1 MKIEQ
6 VPKTMEYVLAHIQ
19 DEELVFLLYDDHILH
34 YEDTKVKIGR
44 FSSKV
49 VKVLSY
55 NSIKSYLENNKTIL
69 VKITLIET
77 ES

>member
-19 DEELVFLLYDDHILH
+19 DEELVFLLYD
-34 YEDTKVKIGR
+34 EDTKVKIVR

>member
-6 VPKTMEYVLAHIQ
+6 VSKTMEYVLAHIQ
-19 DEELVFLLYDDHILH
+19 DEELIFLLYDDHILNQK
-34 YEDTKVKIGR
+34 DTKVKVGR

-49 VKVLSY
+49 VKVLNY
-55 NSIKSYLENNKTIL
+55 HDIQKYLEDKKTIL
-69 VKITLIET
+69 VKITMET

>member
-6 VPKTMEYVLAHIQ
+6 VPKTMDYVLTNIQ
-19 DEELVFLLYDDHILH
+19 DEELVFFLYDDHILH

-49 VKVLSY
+49 VKTLSY
-55 NSIKSYLENNKTIL
+55 HNIQSYLKDEKTVL
-69 VKITLIET
+69 VRITL
-77 ES
+77 